1 MRAIIFVGWLP
12 WALAAS
18 MAAAQ
23 EAPEFPQPQ
32 AEHEWLKQFVG
43 EWETTAEAS
52 MGPGQ
57 PPMTCQGTMSSRM
70 LGGFWMISESKIEV
84 TGSPMTGVLTVG
96 YDPQKK
102 KYVGT
107 WIDSMMNHLWRYE
120 GALDET
126 GKKLTLEAEG
136 PNFMQAGKTAR
147 FRDAYEFKSADH
159 IVTTASMEDEDGKWI
174 TFMTGEARR
183 KK

>member
-1 MRAIIFVGWLP
+1 MRAIVFVGLLP
-12 WALAAS
+12 WAWAAS
-18 MAAAQ
+18 MLAAQ
-23 EAPEFPQPQ
+23 EAPEFPKPQ
-32 AEHEWLKQFVG
+32 EEHAWLKQFVG

-52 MGPGQ
+52 MGPDQ
-57 PPMTCQGTMSSRM
+57 PPMTCKGTMSSRM
-70 LGGFWMISESKIEV
+70 LGGFWMISESKAEV
-84 TGSPMTGVLTVG
+84 MGAPMTAVLTVG

-107 WIDSMMNHLWRYE
+107 WVDSMMNHLWRYE
-120 GALDET
+120 GAVDET

-136 PNFMQAGKTAR
+136 PNMLQPGKTAK

-159 IVTTASMEDEDGKWI
+159 IITTASMQGEEGKWI
-174 TFMTGEARR
+174 IFMTGEARR